1 MPLFQNKAENI
12 MQDEDINTE
21 YPTYNGMD
29 RPAMIAGAPIVP
41 LMISVFSLTITGLVG
56 QLIIGRSAL
65 LLVGLSLPIYLGL
78 RTISE
83 NDDQAFRVYAL
94 EAKWLLRR
102 FLSGARLG
110 TYSLHAGKYGRNID
124 DYQNYQ
130 RLLEQNAQP
139 HGEHGRLH
147 AQNLPTRY

>member
-1 MPLFQNKAENI
+1 

-65 LLVGLSLPIYLGL
+65 LLVG
-78 RTISE
+78 
-83 NDDQAFRVYAL
+83 
-94 EAKWLLRR
+94 
-102 FLSGARLG
+102 
-110 TYSLHAGKYGRNID
+110 
-124 DYQNYQ
+124 
-130 RLLEQNAQP
+130 
-139 HGEHGRLH
+139 
-147 AQNLPTRY
+147 